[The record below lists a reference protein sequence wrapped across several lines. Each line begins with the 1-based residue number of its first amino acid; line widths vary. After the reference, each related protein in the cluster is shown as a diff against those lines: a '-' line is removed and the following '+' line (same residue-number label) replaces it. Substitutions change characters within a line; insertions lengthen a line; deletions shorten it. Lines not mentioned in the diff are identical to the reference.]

1 LKETLYNFDKIDN
14 EKIPPKGEF
23 YMRLLIVEDNE
34 ALLDSIVQLLEKDYT
49 LDTATRGDEA
59 LYQAEQGIYDAIILD
74 VMLPEMDGFDIVK
87 ALRKKQVDTP
97 VLFLTARDSL
107 EDRVK
112 GLTLGGDDYLV
123 KPFQNQELQA
133 RILAILRRSANISID
148 QTLTYKGIV
157 IDLAKKQIL
166 VDGKAIPFTIKQ
178 FELLEYFIQHPEQIL
193 TREQI
198 YDRVWGY
205 DSDTTIGIVEVY
217 VHQIRKKLQPNGYHK
232 DLRTVRGIGYML
244 SDQ

>member
-1 LKETLYNFDKIDN
+1 
-14 EKIPPKGEF
+14 
-23 YMRLLIVEDNE
+23 MRLLIVEDNQ
-34 ALLDSIVQLLEKDYT
+34 ALLESIVQLLEKDYT

-74 VMLPEMDGFDIVK
+74 VMLPEMNGFDIVK
-87 ALRKKQVDTP
+87 ELRKKQISTP

-133 RILAILRRSANISID
+133 RILAILRRSANVSVD
-148 QTLTYKGIV
+148 QTLSYKGIV
-157 IDLAKKQIL
+157 IDLAKKQIA
-166 VDGKAIPFTIKQ
+166 VEGETIPFTIKQ
-178 FELLEYFIQHPEQIL
+178 FELMEYFIQHPEQIL

-217 VHQIRKKLQPNGYHK
+217 VHQIRKKLGPSGYDK

>member
-1 LKETLYNFDKIDN
+1 
-14 EKIPPKGEF
+14 
-23 YMRLLIVEDNE
+23 
-34 ALLDSIVQLLEKDYT
+34 
-49 LDTATRGDEA
+49 
-59 LYQAEQGIYDAIILD
+59 
-74 VMLPEMDGFDIVK
+74 MLPEMNGFDIVK
-87 ALRKKQVDTP
+87 VLRKKQISTP

-133 RILAILRRSANISID
+133 RILAILRRSANISVD
-148 QTLTYKGIV
+148 QTLSYKGIV
-157 IDLAKKQIL
+157 IDLAKKQI
-166 VDGKAIPFTIKQ
+166 VVEGETIPFTIKQ
-178 FELLEYFIQHPEQIL
+178 FELMEYFIQHPEQIL

-217 VHQIRKKLQPNGYHK
+217 VHQIRKKLQPFGYDK

-244 SDQ
+244 TDQ

>member
-1 LKETLYNFDKIDN
+1 
-14 EKIPPKGEF
+14 
-23 YMRLLIVEDNE
+23 MRLLIVEDNE

-74 VMLPEMDGFDIVK
+74 VMLPEMNGFDIVK
-87 ALRKKQVDTP
+87 VLRKKQISTP

-133 RILAILRRSANISID
+133 RILAILRRSANISVD
-148 QTLTYKGIV
+148 QTLSYKGIV
-157 IDLAKKQIL
+157 IDLAKKQI
-166 VDGKAIPFTIKQ
+166 VVEGETIPFTIKQ
-178 FELLEYFIQHPEQIL
+178 FELMEYFIQHPEQIL

-217 VHQIRKKLQPNGYHK
+217 VHQIRKKLQPFGYDK

-244 SDQ
+244 TDQ

>member
-1 LKETLYNFDKIDN
+1 
-14 EKIPPKGEF
+14 
-23 YMRLLIVEDNE
+23 MRLLIVEDNE

-49 LDTATRGDEA
+49 LDKATRGDEA

-74 VMLPEMDGFDIVK
+74 VMLPEMNGFDIVK
-87 ALRKKQVDTP
+87 ELRKKQISTP

-133 RILAILRRSANISID
+133 RILAILRRSANVSVD
-148 QTLTYKGIV
+148 QTLSYKGIV
-157 IDLAKKQIL
+157 IDLAKKQIA
-166 VDGKAIPFTIKQ
+166 VEGETIPFTIKQ
-178 FELLEYFIQHPEQIL
+178 FELMEYFVQHPEQIL

-217 VHQIRKKLQPNGYHK
+217 VHQIRKKLQPSGYDK